1 MLLFDFTTILNITL
15 SLHPN
20 CNKNQ
25 GHNTFLLWKM
35 LTKYCAGVRVTFQ
48 HKLNKRKFVSIFT

>member
-1 MLLFDFTTILNITL
+1 MLLFDLTTILNITL
-15 SLHPN
+15 SLHSN

-25 GHNTFLLWKM
+25 GHNTFFLWKM
-35 LTKYCAGVRVTFQ
+35 LTKYCAGVTFQ